1 MDPNQFMNRV
11 VWYNWHWD
19 EEMADYVSGGYSG
32 SCNPQ
37 IILIL
42 KVVPIYPVYLVT
54 EKSLQSEMFLEI
66 RIFLPIM
73 SMYKINEI
81 DLMLIQSPK
90 IKHKYKTWEII
101 LQGRSHHWNLRGS
114 LAPAPNSLF
123 YIEQSMLCIALCFV
137 SLAVAIPN
145 RMVTLVACLV

>member
-1 MDPNQFMNRV
+1 
-11 VWYNWHWD
+11 
-19 EEMADYVSGGYSG
+19 MADFVSGGYSG

-90 IKHKYKTWEII
+90 IKHKYKT
-101 LQGRSHHWNLRGS
+101 
-114 LAPAPNSLF
+114 
-123 YIEQSMLCIALCFV
+123 
-137 SLAVAIPN
+137 
-145 RMVTLVACLV
+145 